1 MALVRVKPTQADVA
15 IADDIAARASR
26 RSARVTVVGQR
37 PFLGELQGV
46 ALAAGRYRILV
57 DLVAHSIT
65 ATNRV
70 LAADKPRKKTG
81 FPQRSDQTFA

>member
-65 ATNRV
+65 HTIGSNVRV
-70 LAADKPRKKTG
+70 TMGSQRLYGA
-81 FPQRSDQTFA
+81 PQ